1 MDESRKSIDFGWLRV
16 GVGGDGD
23 VVVALPEGDGV
34 VPERPGEIEPAQSAR
49 LMFRCLYRA
58 ADCDLKALI

>member
-16 GVGGDGD
+16 GVGGDVD

-34 VPERPGEIEPAQSAR
+34 VPERPGEIEPAQFCSVDVS
-49 LMFRCLYRA
+49 LPLQSC
-58 ADCDLKALI
+58 